1 MIFGIVRG
9 TVVSSVK
16 SDTTPGTKYLLV
28 DLCNQHAKMK
38 GEYIVALDAVGAG
51 PGELVIISQGSS
63 CRQTARTKEKPID
76 ALIVG
81 IVDLIEERGSILF
94 RK

>member
-1 MIFGIVRG
+1 MIFGWIRG

-16 SDTTPGTKYLLV
+16 SDSMQGTKYLLV
-28 DLCNQHAKMK
+28 NVCNYRMETK
-38 GEYIVALDAVGAG
+38 GDYLVALDAVGAG
-51 PGELVIISQGSS
+51 VGELVIISQGSS
-63 CRQTARTKEKPID
+63 CRQTDATKEKPID

-81 IVDLIEERGSILF
+81 IIDLVEERGSVAF